1 MAFADKV
8 AENKRV
14 AEKCMEIK
22 AYNAG
27 VTRAYYS
34 AFLRIKD
41 YLIDKQFD
49 YKDFLQKRGSNE
61 MIFSHGT
68 LQAAVADCLMKNGK
82 KPVDVYKLFV
92 LSSLYEKRKRADY
105 TKENIIEPE
114 LKASL
119 NDLNTVLSVV
129 T

>member
-1 MAFADKV
+1 MVFADKV

-34 AFLRIKD
+34 AFLSIKG
-41 YLIDKQFD
+41 YLIEKKFD
-49 YKDFLQKRGSNE
+49 YKDFLRQNKPDDRE
-61 MIFSHGT
+61 FSHGT
-68 LQAAVADCLMKNGK
+68 IQAAATICLEENGRD
-82 KPVDVYKLFV
+82 PVDVSKLVV
-92 LSSLYEKRKRADY
+92 LSNLYKKRRRADY
-105 TKENIIEPE
+105 EQKNIIEDE
-114 LKASL
+114 LKNSL
-119 NDLNTVLSVV
+119 NDLNTVLSIV